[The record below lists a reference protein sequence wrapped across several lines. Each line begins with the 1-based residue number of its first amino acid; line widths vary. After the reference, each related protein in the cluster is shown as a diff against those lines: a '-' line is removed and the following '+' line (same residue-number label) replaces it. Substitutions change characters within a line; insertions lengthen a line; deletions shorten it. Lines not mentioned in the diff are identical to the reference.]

1 MFMKVREAI
10 DRIDSLKHN
19 TYTYGEKIEWLS
31 RLDGIIKDQIIDT
44 HEDGDDIVFEGYTD
58 NDMESDLLVKAP
70 YDEMYIRWL
79 EAQIDYYNGEIARY
93 NNSMLMFQTA
103 YEGYQK
109 YYNRSHMPLG
119 QKVKYF
125 GSGTTQVSNSAK
137 GIVDISIKE
146 V

>member
-1 MFMKVREAI
+1 MKVREAI

-19 TYTYGEKIEWLS
+19 TYTNGEKIDWLN
-31 RLDGIIKDQIIDT
+31 RLDGMIKREIIDT
-44 HEDGDDIVFEGYTD
+44 HEGGEFVLFEGYTEQNMD
-58 NDMESDLLVKAP
+58 KDLLIGNP

-125 GSGTTQVSNSAK
+125 GSGITQVANSAK

>member
-1 MFMKVREAI
+1 MKVREAI

-19 TYTYGEKIEWLS
+19 TYTNGEKIDWLN
-31 RLDGIIKDQIIDT
+31 RLDGMIKREIIDT
-44 HEDGDDIVFEGYTD
+44 HEGGEFVLFEGYTEQNMD
-58 NDMESDLLVKAP
+58 KDLLIGNP

-119 QKVKYF
+119 YKAKYF
-125 GSGTTQVSNSAK
+125 GSGTTQVANTAK
-137 GIVDISIKE
+137 GIVYISIKE

>member
-1 MFMKVREAI
+1 MKVREAI

-19 TYTYGEKIEWLS
+19 TYTNGEKIDWLN
-31 RLDGIIKDQIIDT
+31 RLDGMIKREIIDT
-44 HEDGDDIVFEGYTD
+44 HEGYEFVLFEGYTEQNMD
-58 NDMESDLLVKAP
+58 KDLLIGNP

-93 NNSMLMFQTA
+93 NNSMMMFQTA

-119 QKVKYF
+119 QKAKYF
-125 GSGTTQVSNSAK
+125 GSGTTQVANTAK

>member
-1 MFMKVREAI
+1 MKVREAI

-19 TYTYGEKIEWLS
+19 TYTIGEKLDWLN
-31 RLDGIIKDQIIDT
+31 RLDGMIKREIIDT
-44 HEDGDDIVFEGYTD
+44 HEGGDSVIFEGYTD
-58 NDMESDLLVKAP
+58 RDLEKDLLIGYP

-93 NNSMLMFQTA
+93 NNSMMMYQAA
-103 YEGYQK
+103 YDAYST
-109 YYNRSHMPLG
+109 YYNRSHMPLT

-125 GSGTTQVSNSAK
+125 SRGSSQTTNAAK

-146 V
+146 A

>member
-1 MFMKVREAI
+1 MKVREAI

-19 TYTYGEKIEWLS
+19 TYTIGEKLDWLN
-31 RLDGIIKDQIIDT
+31 RLDGMIKREIIDT
-44 HEDGDDIVFEGYTD
+44 HEGGDSVIFEGYTD
-58 NDMESDLLVKAP
+58 RDLEKDLLIGYP

-93 NNSMLMFQTA
+93 NNSMMMYQAA
-103 YEGYQK
+103 YDSYSR
-109 YYNRSHMPLG
+109 YYNRSHMPLT

-125 GSGTTQVSNSAK
+125 GGGTSQTTNAAK

-146 V
+146 A